1 VVKTGNATLSG
12 YGTTIFE
19 AMSALAREH
28 AAVNLGQGFPD
39 DRGRLDLRHAAA
51 DFVVDGHNQ
60 YPPMMG
66 MAALR
71 QAVAAHDR
79 RCYGL
84 EVDWQTEVL
93 VTSGATE
100 ALFDCFLGL
109 LEPGD
114 EVVVLEPAYDTYVP
128 VIRRLGAIPRAVR
141 LVPPA
146 WTLPREELAAAFTPR
161 TKLLVL
167 NSPMNPAGKVFTRD
181 ELDFIASL
189 VERHDVFA
197 MCDEVYEHLVF
208 GDARHVP
215 LMTLPGMRDRTL
227 RIGSAGK
234 TFSVT
239 GWKVG
244 YITAPAA
251 MLRPITKAHQFVT
264 FTTPPNLQH
273 AVALGLGL
281 DDAFFQGIAAPL
293 ARGRDRLV
301 GGLTSLEVPVLPC
314 DGTYFVVLDVT
325 RWLRPDE
332 DDIAFCRRL
341 VVDAG
346 VVLIPMS
353 AFYEAAPPRHLVR
366 ACFCKE
372 DATIDSALERMSS
385 WARRQRT

>member
-1 VVKTGNATLSG
+1 VKAGNATLSG

-28 AAVNLGQGFPD
+28 TAVNLGQGFPD
-39 DRGRLDLRHAAA
+39 DRGPLAVRRAAA
-51 DFVVDGHNQ
+51 DYVVDGHNQ

-114 EVVVLEPAYDTYVP
+114 EVVVLEPTYDTYVP

-146 WTLPREELAAAFTPR
+146 WTLPREELAAAFSPR

-281 DDAFFQGIAAPL
+281 DEAFFQGIAAPL
-293 ARGRDRLV
+293 ALGRDRLV

-325 RWLRPDE
+325 RWLRPGE

-346 VVLIPMS
+346 LVLIPMS

-372 DATIDSALERMSS
+372 DATIDAALQRLQA
-385 WARRQRT
+385 WVARQRG